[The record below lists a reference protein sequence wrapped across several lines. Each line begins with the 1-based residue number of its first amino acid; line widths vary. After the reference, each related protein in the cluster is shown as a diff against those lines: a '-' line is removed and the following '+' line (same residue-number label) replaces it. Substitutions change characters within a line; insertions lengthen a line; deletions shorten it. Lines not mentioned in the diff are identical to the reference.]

1 MKQKSKTNHRFDL
14 WFDIRSSRELNTT
27 TYESQQRG
35 EWSALELVSKSVGTC
50 RVMRMRESFIYL
62 SFFDRFIVRLG
73 EKLFSRQEWQTCNE
87 AWLWIGPVDSLL
99 SLALVIDVER
109 IYVMAQALHG
119 SVCCANAL
127 SLSQGNVS
135 GARSNTSGSSCCMH
149 RCMSARQWGYPDNV
163 LVG

>member
-1 MKQKSKTNHRFDL
+1 MLEKKLFFQNLSKNWEFIKITTNFGNVICKIKTVSWNHLNDIVLKQKSKTNHRFDL

-87 AWLWIGPVDSLL
+87 AWLWIG
-99 SLALVIDVER
+99 LVQLI
-109 IYVMAQALHG
+109 LF
-119 SVCCANAL
+119 C
-127 SLSQGNVS
+127 
-135 GARSNTSGSSCCMH
+135 
-149 RCMSARQWGYPDNV
+149 P
-163 LVG
+163 